1 MKVASL
7 VILEF
12 CKLWVTGSC
21 LVVTLQVIQI
31 KKIMCAPKYS
41 RTICRIREIV
51 NWLES
56 TKQLKSKLL
65 T

>member
-12 CKLWVTGSC
+12 CELWVTGSC

-31 KKIMCAPKYS
+31 KKNMCAPKYS
-41 RTICRIREIV
+41 RTIGRIREIV

-56 TKQLKSKLL
+56 SKQLKSKLL